1 MARVR
6 QELPRQVILR
16 QRPLA
21 RNRTRSHNGVKM
33 DSKSTYVPNVA
44 TFALTYN
51 SFSVRFFAR
60 HDILSVSRFSILNVG
75 APILSRFILAIH
87 PYLDLL
93 TFLI

>member
-33 DSKSTYVPNVA
+33 DSKSTDVPNVA
-44 TFALTYN
+44 TFALNHN
-51 SFSVRFFAR
+51 SFSVRSFCQTR
-60 HDILSVSRFSILNVG
+60 HIIGVSVFNFECRRSNSISLHFCHS
-75 APILSRFILAIH
+75 PIS
-87 PYLDLL
+87 
-93 TFLI
+93 